1 MWLIYIHQLDNLYK
15 SYRFKI
21 HPGSFGVTG
30 VKRSFS
36 PKLLF
41 LLQITW
47 YGHVTHAYW
56 SDRYLYRSNRSKNS
70 SGVIWGHR
78 GQKVHFTKIAI
89 SPTDYMVWSCD
100 SCIFI
105 SQIPSTKTFGL
116 KFTRGHLGSQGSKGH
131 FHQKCY
137 FSFRVHGMVMRLM
150 HIDQLDTLYK
160 SYRIKIHLGSLGVT
174 GVKSSFSQKT
184 LFLQHITWYGHVTHA
199 YLSDRYLYRS
209 NRSKNSFGV
218 IWGHRGSKGHFHL
231 KSYNSSMLHSMT
243 IRHIHVYT
251 LETLYLCYGVKWQP
265 GVIWGLR
272 GQKVNFTKLL

>member
-1 MWLIYIHQLDNLYK
+1 MCLIYIFISWITSTKVIGLKFIRGHLGSQGSKGHFHQNCYFSYRLHGMVMWLIYIHQLDNLYK

-30 VKRSFS
+30 VKRSIS

-78 GQKVHFTKIAI
+78 GQKGHFTKIAI

-137 FSFRVHGMVMRLM
+137 FSFRVHGMVMRLL

-174 GVKSSFSQKT
+174 GVKSSFSQKNAISPIYYMVWT
-184 LFLQHITWYGHVTHA
+184 CDSCIF
-199 YLSDRYLYRS
+199 
-209 NRSKNSFGV
+209 
-218 IWGHRGSKGHFHL
+218 
-231 KSYNSSMLHSMT
+231 
-243 IRHIHVYT
+243 IR
-251 LETLYLCYGVKWQP
+251 
-265 GVIWGLR
+265 
-272 GQKVNFTKLL
+272 